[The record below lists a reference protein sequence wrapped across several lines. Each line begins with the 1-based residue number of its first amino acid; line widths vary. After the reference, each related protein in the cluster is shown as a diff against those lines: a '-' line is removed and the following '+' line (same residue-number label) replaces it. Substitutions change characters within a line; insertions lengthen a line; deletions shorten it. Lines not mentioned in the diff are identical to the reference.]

1 MPAGQIVGR
10 INEVRPVADVMAA
23 LVRETDQALDR
34 LNQLR

>member
-10 INEVRPVADVMAA
+10 IDQVRPVADVMAS
-23 LVRETDQALDR
+23 LVTETDQALNR